1 MKIRLC
7 GVDEVDEGAMLQ
19 VKMLGHAPFAVYNI
33 NGTLYVT
40 EDTCTHGKASLA
52 DEGELDVDTCSVT
65 CTWHDGKFD
74 IRTGAVLAAPCT
86 HPIKAF
92 AVTIDADAVWVD
104 VE

>member
-1 MKIRLC
+1 MKVRLC
-7 GVDEVDEGAMLQ
+7 AIDEIDEDAMLQ
-19 VKMLGHAPFAVYNI
+19 VRVLGHAPFAVYNV
-33 NGTLYVT
+33 NVTFYVT

-52 DEGELDVDTCSVT
+52 DEGELDGCTVT

-86 HPIKAF
+86 HPIRTF
-92 AVTIDADAVWVD
+92 PVTIDADAVWVD